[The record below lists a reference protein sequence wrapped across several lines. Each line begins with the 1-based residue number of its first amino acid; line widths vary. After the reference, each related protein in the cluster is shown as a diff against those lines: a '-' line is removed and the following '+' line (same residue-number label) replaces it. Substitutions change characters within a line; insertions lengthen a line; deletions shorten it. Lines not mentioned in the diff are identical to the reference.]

1 MWLDLV
7 REQTGEEVEID
18 WRPFSLDQANQKI
31 GPEYLV
37 WDLPDEELPPP
48 LWAHRA
54 GIAAKR
60 QGQSTFNSFLIS
72 LLNERHLNRVELNDF
87 EALTSIAEKSGL
99 DIGQFAKDLN
109 DRTTLQVIAAS
120 HQEAVNDLGV
130 FGTPTVVFPNGGTA
144 FLKMAR
150 LASKEQAARAFH
162 SVMDLMEGDLF
173 IGEVKRP
180 QPPWPKGIPD

>member
-7 REQTGEEVEID
+7 REQTGEEVDID
-18 WRPFSLDQANQKI
+18 WRPFSLDQANQKVD
-31 GPEYLV
+31 PEYFV
-37 WDLPDEELPPP
+37 WDLPDEELPAP

-60 QGQSTFNSFLIS
+60 QNQPAFNRYLLA
-72 LLNERHLNRVELNDF
+72 LLNERHLNRVELDDLG
-87 EALTSIAEKSGL
+87 ALISIAEKAGL
-99 DIGQFAKDLN
+99 DVAQFTKDLN
-109 DRTTLQVIAAS
+109 DRTALQVIAAS
-120 HQEAVNDLGV
+120 HQEAVNELGI